1 MKNWINLLIRI
12 ILPPRCLHCGKV
24 ISNDD
29 CLCSECF
36 NKISFITKPYCIH
49 CGTPLLNKSVGDL
62 YCATCLNKKDGL
74 RYSRSAVIYDE
85 FSKKL
90 ILDFKFFDH
99 IENKKLLANW
109 MFLAGKD
116 IFDSDVDVI
125 IPVPLHYTRLLKRKY
140 NQSAILSSELSKLTN
155 IPADYKSLVKS
166 KITQPQAECSGKMRI
181 KNIKNAFTV
190 KYPENIKGKRVLLI
204 DDVYTTGSTL
214 RECAKILSKA
224 GAKSVDSLTV
234 AKVC

>member
-1 MKNWINLLIRI
+1 M
-12 ILPPRCLHCGKV
+12 
-24 ISNDD
+24 
-29 CLCSECF
+29 
-36 NKISFITKPYCIH
+36 
-49 CGTPLLNKSVGDL
+49 
-62 YCATCLNKKDGL
+62 
-74 RYSRSAVIYDE
+74 
-85 FSKKL
+85 
-90 ILDFKFFDH
+90 
-99 IENKKLLANW
+99 
-109 MFLAGKD
+109 
-116 IFDSDVDVI
+116 
-125 IPVPLHYTRLLKRKY
+125 KRKY